1 MLATVDITAMYT
13 ANTAPIDLVEHQLA
27 GRSQYEINQYKQ
39 RVPFNVML
47 NMKGTLQK
55 PQISFDIS
63 MPEREASRLQ
73 DVDAKLAQIRAD
85 ESELNK
91 QVFAL
96 LLLGHFVNE
105 NPLESNGTPT
115 TAESFARESASR
127 ILTDQLNR
135 LAGNLINGVDLT
147 FGVNSGNDYSTGEL
161 TQRTD
166 LTIGL
171 SKRLLN
177 DRLKVNVGSSFG
189 LEGPTAPNQQASNIA
204 GDVSIDYQLDKSGRY
219 NVRAY
224 RENNYEGLVEGQV
237 IETGAT
243 FIYKIDYDKLN
254 EFFRKPDKKPKGK
267 K

>member
-1 MLATVDITAMYT
+1 
-13 ANTAPIDLVEHQLA
+13 
-27 GRSQYEINQYKQ
+27 
-39 RVPFNVML
+39 
-47 NMKGTLQK
+47 LQK
-55 PQISFDIS
+55 PQISFDIV

-73 DVDAKLAQIRAD
+73 DVDAKLAQVRAD

-135 LAGNLINGVDLT
+135 IAGNLINGVDLT
-147 FGVNSGNDYSTGEL
+147 FGVSSGNDYSTGDL

-166 LTIGL
+166 LSVGL

-177 DRLKVNVGSSFG
+177 DRLRVNVGSSFG

-219 NVRAY
+219 TVRAY

-254 EFFRKPDKKPKGK
+254 EFFRKPDRKSKGK